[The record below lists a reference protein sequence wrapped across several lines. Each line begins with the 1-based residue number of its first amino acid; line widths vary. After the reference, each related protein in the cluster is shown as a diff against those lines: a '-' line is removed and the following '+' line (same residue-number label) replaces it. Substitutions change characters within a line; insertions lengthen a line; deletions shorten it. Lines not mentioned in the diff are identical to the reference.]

1 MYIGTIMHTD
11 LVTVPPDTT
20 LVEARELIES
30 KGIDHLLV
38 YPDTVAPASG
48 LLKSTVYLTSLMVTV
63 DSAAKAGAVAR
74 VPLSPRT
81 SALASSARERR
92 FGFRC
97 DGSVM
102 ISSCF

>member
-38 YPDTVAPASG
+38 VNRKGRLAGIVSG
-48 LLKSTVYLTSLMVTV
+48 RDLRRT
-63 DSAAKAGAVAR
+63 G
-74 VPLSPRT
+74 PR
-81 SALASSARERR
+81 RPRR
-92 FGFRC
+92 
-97 DGSVM
+97 
-102 ISSCF
+102 